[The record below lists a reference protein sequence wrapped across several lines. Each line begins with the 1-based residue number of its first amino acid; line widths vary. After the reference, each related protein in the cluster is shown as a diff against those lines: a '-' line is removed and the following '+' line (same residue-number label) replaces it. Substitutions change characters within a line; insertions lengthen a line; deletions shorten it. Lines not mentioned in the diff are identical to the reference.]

1 MSMLTELKFT
11 DARKDF
17 SSLYNQVY
25 NAFKPAVIKRNQKE
39 ELMILRTDLQKLLLT
54 NFSLKPEI
62 LHEEDDSVT
71 LALDQLEVYANG
83 ETLEHAIKNLIE
95 DLKVYAS
102 DYLERS
108 QLFLNA
114 PNRRPH
120 FPYILR
126 ILLAENDQEIH
137 EMLEL

>member
-17 SSLYNQVY
+17 SSLYNEVY

-62 LHEEDDSVT
+62 LHEEDDSIT

-83 ETLEHAIKNLIE
+83 ETLEHAVKNLIE

-126 ILLAENDQEIH
+126 ILLAENDQELQ